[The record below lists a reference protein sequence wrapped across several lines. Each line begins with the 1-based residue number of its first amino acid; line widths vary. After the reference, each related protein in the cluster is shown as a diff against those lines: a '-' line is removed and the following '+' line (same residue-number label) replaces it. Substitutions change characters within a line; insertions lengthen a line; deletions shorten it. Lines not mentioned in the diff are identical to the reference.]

1 MKLLKKL
8 LLPALAALSA
18 MGIFFASALQYS
30 PEKSH
35 PSQPDGKLQV
45 HFLDV
50 GQGDATLIVCDGEAM
65 LIDAGENDKGTLV
78 QNHLIATGIDSLRY
92 MIGTHPDS
100 DHIGGMDVILYKF
113 DCDTVIMPEFS
124 RDTAAY
130 RDVIDTMK
138 QKGYANTVPVVG
150 DTYTLGGAT
159 FTILAPVKTYE
170 DSNNN
175 SVAILLTYGNTRFL
189 FTGDAEE
196 EAEKD
201 ILASGLPLQADVYKA
216 GHHGSSTSSSEEF
229 LRAVNPTY
237 SVISCAENNDYGHPH
252 AEVLNTLRTMGIQ
265 VFRTDEQGS
274 LIATCDGKTI
284 TWSCSPTDSWL
295 SGSGA
300 HVAVDSEDKTSG
312 SSGTTS
318 NSGTASDTVA
328 TYICNTSTMK
338 FHKPDC
344 SSVEEMRKENQLKIK
359 TTRDDLLKQGY
370 QACGGC
376 KP

>member
-1 MKLLKKL
+1 MKLFKNLRL
-8 LLPALAALSA
+8 SALAALSA
-18 MGIFFASALQYS
+18 MGIFFALALQYS
-30 PEKSH
+30 LENSQPL
-35 PSQPDGKLQV
+35 QPDGKLEV
-45 HFLDV
+45 YFLDV

-78 QNHLIATGIDSLRY
+78 QNHLMAAGIDSLRY

-113 DCDTVIMPEFS
+113 HCDTVIMPEFS

-138 QKGYANTVPVVG
+138 HKGYTNTVPVVG
-150 DTYTLGGAT
+150 DSYTLGGAT
-159 FTILAPVKTYE
+159 FTILAPLKTYQ

-196 EAEKD
+196 QAEKD
-201 ILASGLPLQADVYKA
+201 ILATGIPLQADVYKA
-216 GHHGSSTSSSEEF
+216 GHHGSSTSSSKDF
-229 LRAVNPTY
+229 LRAVSPTY

-252 AEVLNTLRTMGIQ
+252 AEVLNNLRAMGIQ

-274 LIATCDGKTI
+274 IIATSDGETI

-295 SGSGA
+295 SG
-300 HVAVDSEDKTSG
+300 
-312 SSGTTS
+312 
-318 NSGTASDTVA
+318 
-328 TYICNTSTMK
+328 
-338 FHKPDC
+338 
-344 SSVEEMRKENQLKIK
+344 R
-359 TTRDDLLKQGY
+359 
-370 QACGGC
+370 
-376 KP
+376 

>member
-1 MKLLKKL
+1 MKILKKL

-18 MGIFFASALQYS
+18 VGIFFASLLNP
-30 PEKSH
+30 PEEST
-35 PSQPDGKLQV
+35 PVLPNGKLQV

-78 QNHLIATGIDSLRY
+78 QNHLIAVGIDSLRY

-100 DHIGGMDVILYKF
+100 DHIGGMDVVLYKF

-124 RDTAAY
+124 RDTSAY

-138 QKGYANTVPVVG
+138 QKGYTNTVPVVG
-150 DTYTLGGAT
+150 DTYTLGSAT
-159 FTILAPVKTYE
+159 FTILAPVRDYE

-189 FTGDAEE
+189 FTGDAEK

-252 AEVLNTLRTMGIQ
+252 AEVLNNFRAMGIQ

-274 LIATCDGKTI
+274 IIATSDGETI

-300 HVAVDSEDKTSG
+300 HVAGDYPHDTD
-312 SSGTTS
+312 TT
-318 NSGTASDTVA
+318 SDTVS
-328 TYICNTSTMK
+328 TYICNTNTMK

-344 SSVEEMRKENQLKIK
+344 SSVEEIRKENRLEVK
-359 TTRDDLLKQGY
+359 TTREDLLKKGY